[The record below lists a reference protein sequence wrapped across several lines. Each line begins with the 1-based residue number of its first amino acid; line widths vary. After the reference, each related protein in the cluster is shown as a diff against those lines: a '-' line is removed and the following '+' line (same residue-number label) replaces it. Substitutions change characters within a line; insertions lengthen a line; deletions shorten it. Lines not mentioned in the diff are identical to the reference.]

1 MVFSNLQKPKTI
13 QSGFPKFISS
23 KTTTKWIYRI
33 VKLQKK
39 I

>member
-13 QSGFPKFISS
+13 QNGFPKFTSS
-23 KTTTKWIYRI
+23 KKTAKWIYRI